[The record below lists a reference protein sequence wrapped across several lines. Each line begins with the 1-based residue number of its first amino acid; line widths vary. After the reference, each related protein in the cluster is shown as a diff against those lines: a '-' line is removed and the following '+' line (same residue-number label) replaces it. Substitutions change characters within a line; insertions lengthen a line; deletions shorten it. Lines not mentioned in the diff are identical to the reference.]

1 MRIQTADGRKLKYA
15 SERLTRKK
23 MMTMAEVIRRYLDG
37 HGVNY
42 KLHVVNGPTMTAQDA
57 ANQLHVPL
65 ETIIKSILFTDEKQ
79 TPILAILT
87 GDKRA
92 DRKKLASVVGASK
105 VRIGT
110 PEATRERAGFE
121 VGVMPPVAHKNRIV
135 TVIDQKVMSFNKVYG
150 GSGTAEALMEID
162 PHDIARLTD
171 AKVADISE

>member
-1 MRIQTADGRKLKYA
+1 
-15 SERLTRKK
+15 
-23 MMTMAEVIRRYLDG
+23 MMTAMAEVIRRYLDG

-42 KLHVVNGPTMTAQDA
+42 RLHVVGGPTMTAQDA
-57 ANQLHVPL
+57 ATQLHVQL

-79 TPILAILT
+79 KPILAILT
-87 GDKRA
+87 GDKKA

-110 PEATRERAGFE
+110 PEVTKEFTGFE

-135 TVIDQKVMSFNKVYG
+135 TVIDQKAMSFSKVYG

-162 PHDIARLTD
+162 PRDIARLTD
-171 AKVADISE
+171 AKIADISE